1 MKRFFMFA
9 AFAAA
14 LFSADFATAQSKVED
29 YPTVQFFAH
38 RGSRFEY
45 DENTMLAFREAYAR
59 GARGFETD
67 VRMTGSGDLIL
78 SHDESLYRTCGV
90 DKQTEDL
97 TTEECLKIKTKSGN
111 DLALCQELADFLADK
126 PNMYVE
132 WEIKTIPELYTEAKL
147 EELCEKLWNMTMP
160 QKPASSLYL
169 FTSFDKRALKIM
181 KRLHPEA
188 EMMLLKSKPASPEI
202 LMEAYNM
209 GIMRVGCKMDGTHRS
224 TIRLGHKLG
233 MIVSLWPGN
242 NKEDFFLGAALGCD
256 AMCCDRFFEV
266 AEWAEKNLPFV
277 KIKGYEKPQAA
288 APVVAEKPKKSKK

>member
-1 MKRFFMFA
+1 MKRFVKIA
-9 AFAAA
+9 AFAVA
-14 LFSADFATAQSKVED
+14 LVFSADFASAQSKIED

-45 DENTMLAFREAYAR
+45 EENTMYAFETAYAR

-97 TTEECLKIKTKSGN
+97 TTKECLKIKTNGGRQ
-111 DLALCQELADFLADK
+111 LALAQEFADFLAGK

-160 QKPASSLYL
+160 TKHESSLYL
-169 FTSFDKRALKIM
+169 FTSFDTRALKIM

-209 GIMRVGCKMDGTHRS
+209 GIMRVGCKMDGTTRS

-277 KIKGYEKPQAA
+277 KIKGYEKPN
-288 APVVAEKPKKSKK
+288 K

>member
-1 MKRFFMFA
+1 MKNRFLKLA
-9 AFAAA
+9 VLVAA
-14 LFSADFATAQSKVED
+14 LTISSDFVSAQSKIED
-29 YPTVQFFAH
+29 YPTIQFFAH

-45 DENTMLAFREAYAR
+45 DENTMKAFKEAYAR

-90 DKQTEDL
+90 DLQTEDL
-97 TTEECLKIKTKSGN
+97 TTKECLKIKTKDGN

-126 PNMYVE
+126 ENMYVE
-132 WEIKTIPELYTEAKL
+132 WEIKTIPELYTQAML
-147 EELCEKLWNMTMP
+147 DDLCEKLWNMTMT

-169 FTSFDKRALKIM
+169 FTSFDKRALSTM

-188 EMMLLKSKPASPEI
+188 EMMLLKSQPASPAI

-209 GIMRVGCKMDGTHRS
+209 GIMRVGCKMDGTTRS
-224 TIRLGHKLG
+224 TVRLGHKLG

-277 KIKGYEKPQAA
+277 KIKGYEKPQQ
-288 APVVAEKPKKSKK
+288 

>member
-1 MKRFFMFA
+1 MKNRFLKIAVFV
-9 AFAAA
+9 AA
-14 LFSADFATAQSKVED
+14 LTFSADFMTASAQNKIED
-29 YPTVQFFAH
+29 YPTIQFFAH

-45 DENTMLAFREAYAR
+45 DENTMKAFKEAYAR

-67 VRMTGSGDLIL
+67 VRMTGDGDLIL

-90 DKQTEDL
+90 DVQTEDL
-97 TTEECLKIKTKSGN
+97 TTKECLKIKTKAGN
-111 DLALCQELADFLADK
+111 DIALCQELADFLADK
-126 PNMYVE
+126 PNMYIE
-132 WEIKTIPELYTEAKL
+132 WEIKTIPELYTQAML
-147 EELCEKLWNMTMP
+147 DDLCEKLWNMTMP
-160 QKPASSLYL
+160 KKPASSLYL
-169 FTSFDKRALKIM
+169 FTSFDKRALNTM

-188 EMMLLKSKPASPEI
+188 EMMLLKSQPASPAI

-209 GIMRVGCKMDGTHRS
+209 GIMRVGCKMDGTTRS

-266 AEWAEKNLPFV
+266 AEWAEKNIPFV
-277 KIKGYEKPQAA
+277 KIKGYEKQ
-288 APVVAEKPKKSKK
+288 

>member
-1 MKRFFMFA
+1 MKSRILKIA
-9 AFAAA
+9 VFAAA
-14 LFSADFATAQSKVED
+14 LLFSTDFVSAQSKIED
-29 YPTVQFFAH
+29 YPVVQFFAH

-45 DENTMLAFREAYAR
+45 DENTMKAFKEAYAR

-90 DKQTEDL
+90 DVQTEDL
-97 TTEECLKIKTKSGN
+97 TTKECLKIKTKAGN
-111 DLALCQELADFLADK
+111 DLALCQEFADFLADK
-126 PNMYVE
+126 ENMYIE
-132 WEIKTIPELYTEAKL
+132 WEIKTIPELYTQAML
-147 EELCEKLWNMTMP
+147 DDLCEKLWNMTMP
-160 QKPASSLYL
+160 NKPASSLYL
-169 FTSFDKRALKIM
+169 FTSFDKRALNTM

-209 GIMRVGCKMDGTHRS
+209 GIKRVGCKMDGTTRS

-277 KIKGYEKPQAA
+277 KIKGYEKQ
-288 APVVAEKPKKSKK
+288 K